1 MELERNTA
9 KPLGPLKILKEWES
23 DEKTILKRFI
33 EDYRPDDEWAF
44 VPIGFNLQFEHGFFW
59 QRCISNGLKPVDIF
73 NGPFLDLKTVAVLM
87 NKGEF
92 KGASLHKMTNKPH
105 SGKIIVQ
112 WYDEKK
118 YAEIESYIKTETDE
132 FSNFCTWLYAEMP
145 QMFEK
150 FKQ

>member
-1 MELERNTA
+1 MYFKWT
-9 KPLGPLKILKEWES
+9 
-23 DEKTILKRFI
+23 
-33 EDYRPDDEWAF
+33 
-44 VPIGFNLQFEHGFFW
+44 LQ
-59 QRCISNGLKPVDIF
+59 PVDIF

-105 SGKIIVQ
+105 SGAIIVQ

-118 YAEIESYIKTETDE
+118 YVEIESYIKTETDE
-132 FSNFCTWLYAEMP
+132 FSNFCTWLYSEMP
-145 QMFEK
+145 QLFEK

>member
-1 MELERNTA
+1 
-9 KPLGPLKILKEWES
+9 
-23 DEKTILKRFI
+23 
-33 EDYRPDDEWAF
+33 
-44 VPIGFNLQFEHGFFW
+44 
-59 QRCISNGLKPVDIF
+59 
-73 NGPFLDLKTVAVLM
+73 
-87 NKGEF
+87 
-92 KGASLHKMTNKPH
+92 MTNKPH
-105 SGKIIVQ
+105 SGAIIVQ